1 MNGAARNL
9 SPGAVKI
16 AIAVVEWQSQFL
28 VGTRASNQVL
38 GGFHEFPGGK
48 VRPQELPADAAIR
61 ECFEETGVVIQ
72 IKRLLQETYHEY
84 GHDRLRL
91 FFFAAQP
98 AEMSDSPPR
107 TQGTFRW
114 LDRRELA
121 LCHFPDANQ
130 SLLRLLLDN

>member
-1 MNGAARNL
+1 MNGTAINF
-9 SPGAVKI
+9 SPDAVKI
-16 AIAVVEWQSQFL
+16 AIAVVEWQSHFL
-28 VGTRASNQVL
+28 VGRRDNNQVL

-48 VRPQELPADAAIR
+48 VRPQETPADTAIR
-61 ECFEETGVVIQ
+61 ECLEETGVVIQ
-72 IKRLLQETYHEY
+72 INRLLQETYHEY
-84 GHDRLRL
+84 DHGRLQL

-98 AEMSDSPPR
+98 AETSDSPPR

-130 SLLRLLLDN
+130 SLLRELLES